1 MEQIKT
7 QIAVIGAGPGGLAA
21 AVTAAREGAKVVLVE
36 RGGYLG
42 GQLGSGLPFLAF
54 LDRKGRQVIGGI
66 AQEFVDRLAQVDG
79 TKGHA
84 YCPFHLSTTMIHP
97 FYARIIA
104 FQMAKEAGVEL
115 MLHCE
120 LTAAKVYGGRLES
133 VTVTGKGSSV
143 EIEADIFV
151 DGTGDGDLGYLAGA
165 SWEKGQADSH
175 VMQPPTLMFNL
186 GGIDFGRFCDFVEE
200 HPEELPYGL
209 QMNNLREGY
218 DADFFR
224 NNPSFIFFGMQH
236 LVAKLQAEGKCPI
249 ARDTIIFIRQPIP
262 GEVAV
267 NTIRILNFDGS
278 SVQDLSR
285 GEMEA
290 HLQIP
295 LLIDMF
301 REYVPGFENCY
312 LTSINA
318 GIGVRESR
326 RIAGRKTLCYTDCLA
341 GRVPEDTI
349 ALCSYFLDIHNGA
362 GSGTRGITVEEPFG
376 IPYLCLV
383 SRDIEN
389 LMMAGRDIS
398 VDPVAFGATR
408 IMNVCMAVGQ
418 AAGTA
423 AAMAVAEGIAP
434 ADVETG
440 ALREKLLEQRAI
452 LIPSGDGD
460 GSSR

>member
-7 QIAVIGAGPGGLAA
+7 DVVVIGGGPGGIAA
-21 AVTAAREGAKVVLVE
+21 AIAAARGGAKVFLVE
-36 RGGYLG
+36 RNGYLG

-54 LDRKGRQVIGGI
+54 LDRKQRQVIGGI
-66 AQEFVDRLAQVDG
+66 AQEFVDHLAEVDG

-97 FYARIIA
+97 FYSRIIA
-104 FQMAKEAGVEL
+104 FQMIQEAGVEIL
-115 MLHCE
+115 LHSE
-120 LTAAKVYGGRLES
+120 LTQVKEKNSKIES
-133 VTVTGKGSSV
+133 VVVTGKGTSIELFA
-143 EIEADIFV
+143 EIFI

-165 SWEKGQADSH
+165 QFAKGQEDTQ

-186 GGIDFGRFCDFVEE
+186 AGIDFYKFCDFIEQ

-209 QMNNLREGY
+209 NMNNLREGY
-218 DADFFR
+218 NADFFR
-224 NNPSFIFFGMQH
+224 NNPSFTFFGMQH
-236 LVAKLQAEGKCPI
+236 LIQKLRENGKCPI

-278 SVQDLSR
+278 DLHDLSR

-295 LLIDMF
+295 ILIQLF
-301 REYVPGFENCY
+301 KEHVPGFENCY
-312 LTSINA
+312 LTSVNSC
-318 GIGVRESR
+318 IGVRESR
-326 RIAGRKTLCYTDCLA
+326 RIIGRKMLRYQDCIS
-341 GRVPEDTI
+341 GVVPEDTI
-349 ALCSYFLDIHNGA
+349 ALCSYFLDIHNGN
-362 GSGTRGITVEEPFG
+362 GDDTTGINIEEPFG

-383 SRDIEN
+383 SKDINN

-418 AAGTA
+418 AAGAA
-423 AAMAVAEGIAP
+423 AAMAVNKEYEP
-434 ADVETG
+434 ADINVQE
-440 ALREKLLEQRAI
+440 LREELLRQKAI
-452 LIPSGDGD
+452 LEVGAK
-460 GSSR
+460 